1 MEEDEFDKMRRE
13 ERHPDIGSDLDLY
26 MPSLLRLNSSIPHYY
41 GDAVRKCFLL
51 IACGLI
57 FLAPVFIGYL
67 PALLPI
73 VIVGVVLL
81 VTLAALTNPKKQWV
95 MTANALV
102 AAAGILFA
110 ESIALLAYND
120 DQTILFLSHQV
131 MAIVF
136 LFAMYFSVKT
146 VRAMMLGS
154 IGRRGR
160 PAEIEDQH
168 KEARLKHIRSFT
180 DSGD

>member
-1 MEEDEFDKMRRE
+1 MAEDEFDRMRKNDP
-13 ERHPDIGSDLDLY
+13 HPDIGSDLDLY
-26 MPSLLRLNSSIPHYY
+26 IPTPFRLNPTIPHYY
-41 GDAVRKCFLL
+41 GDAVRKCFLV

-73 VIVGVVLL
+73 VIIGVILL

-95 MTANALV
+95 MAANAMV
-102 AAAGILFA
+102 AGGGILFS
-110 ESIALLAYND
+110 EMIALLAYND
-120 DQTILFLSHQV
+120 NQMVMFLSHQV

-160 PAEIEDQH
+160 PSEIEDQH
-168 KEARLKHIRSFT
+168 KEARLKHIRSYT